1 MTSNRKYPDLP
12 RVGVGALVMKEDS
25 VLLVRR
31 KGEPAAGLWAI
42 PGGNLK
48 LGETIRAC
56 AEREIME
63 ETGVA
68 IRAGEMLYTFETIDR
83 DENGRVRFH
92 YVVVDVAAEYV
103 SGEPQ
108 AADDAL
114 EARWVPLAEM
124 DAFPLARS
132 TREFLK
138 AAEPRFT
145 RLEPATDKR

>member
-12 RVGVGALVMKEDS
+12 RVGVGAFVMKEGS
-25 VLLVRR
+25 VLLVLR

-42 PGGNLK
+42 PGGNLN
-48 LGETIRAC
+48 LGESIRAC

-63 ETGVA
+63 ETGIA
-68 IRAGEMLYTFETIDR
+68 IRAGEILNTFETIER
-83 DENGRVRFH
+83 DESGRVRFH
-92 YVVVDVAAEYV
+92 YVVVDVAAEYL

-114 EARWVPLAEM
+114 EARWVSLADM
-124 DAFPLARS
+124 AAFPLARS

-138 AAEPRFT
+138 TLQVFPV
-145 RLEPATDKR
+145 L